1 MDLNRLEKINL
12 EKRRRHQVYTT
23 LDYLVS
29 GVTYFDFF
37 STDAF
42 EIAENSKYLGQI
54 CNKKQVTSEIL
65 LLSFFYILGIG
76 SSSNI
81 AGLEDILYQF
91 ILSILLFNMVITFG
105 FSDNKAQLSLSKL
118 ILSNS
123 TKSELADNISQS
135 IVE

>member
-65 LLSFFYILGIG
+65 LLSFFYSEI
-76 SSSNI
+76 
-81 AGLEDILYQF
+81 D
-91 ILSILLFNMVITFG
+91 
-105 FSDNKAQLSLSKL
+105 L
-118 ILSNS
+118 IERL
-123 TKSELADNISQS
+123 
-135 IVE
+135 